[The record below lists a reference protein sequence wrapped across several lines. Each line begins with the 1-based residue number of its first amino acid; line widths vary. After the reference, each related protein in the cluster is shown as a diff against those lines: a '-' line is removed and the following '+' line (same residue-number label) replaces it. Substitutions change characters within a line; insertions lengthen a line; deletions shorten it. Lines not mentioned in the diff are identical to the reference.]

1 MNKVYGWLEGEPICI
16 NMSLKNFA
24 LLLSIIWQLAQESV
38 MYVFVCQ
45 ICGILLILYIRA
57 QLGTIILWEIPS
69 VLGIWCW

>member
-45 ICGILLILYIRA
+45 ICGILLILHKSPI
-57 QLGTIILWEIPS
+57 GN
-69 VLGIWCW
+69 